1 VVPVPGYATYSLSTA
16 PHANTQSAPLRLL
29 KCTIHLIFTV
39 ALKPGAQTTALSGQ
53 GAGCRCRPCAAGALA
68 GRYQPS
74 LPQPLPRLKLIPSPV
89 FVTHLDGRPQ
99 LVDCNGPIRARRAEM
114 GAADGLVGA
123 PPPLHHALLQVV
135 AREDACELHMR
146 AEDQQMT

>member
-1 VVPVPGYATYSLSTA
+1 MTTEVPVPGYATYSLSTA

-29 KCTIHLIFTV
+29 KCTIHR
-39 ALKPGAQTTALSGQ
+39 GAQARSPDDSTLWAGGRGQLQAVCGGRAGGPLS
-53 GAGCRCRPCAAGALA
+53 ALA
-68 GRYQPS
+68 APAAAAAQVDP
-74 LPQPLPRLKLIPSPV
+74 PSPV

-99 LVDCNGPIRARRAEM
+99 LVDCNGPVRARRAEM

>member
-1 VVPVPGYATYSLSTA
+1 MPVPGYATYSLSTA

-29 KCTIHLIFTV
+29 KVKCTIHR
-39 ALKPGAQTTALSGQ
+39 GAQARSPDDSTLCGQ
-53 GAGCRCRPCAAGALA
+53 GAGGRCRPCAAGALA

-74 LPQPLPRLKLIPSPV
+74 LPQPLPRLKLSPSPV
-89 FVTHLDGRPQ
+89 SITHLDGRPQ
-99 LVDCNGPIRARRAEM
+99 LVDCNGPVRARRAEM

-123 PPPLHHALLQVV
+123 PAPLHHALLQVV
-135 AREDACELHMR
+135 ARDDACELHMR